1 MDAIHTGL
9 RKAQTRM
16 PRRDPE
22 RPPPAS
28 AVIRQELRA
37 RIASLAMRPGEPISE
52 KTLARQYGV
61 SRTPVH
67 EAVLKLAEEGLV
79 AIFPQSG
86 TFVALIPYA
95 DLPEAIIVRRSLE
108 ETSARLAAERGET
121 AGLAAIDRAMEAL
134 ARAARAGDREA
145 FHQADEAF
153 HARVAQAAGYPGI
166 WRLVQQVKVQV
177 DRFRRLT
184 LPQAGRLARVIDEH
198 GAVRDAIAARDPE
211 AAARRMGA
219 HVGAL
224 LADLDDIA
232 DLNPDYFEGIGRAA
246 GPRP

>member
-1 MDAIHTGL
+1 MDAIRISP
-9 RKAQTRM
+9 RKAQNRM
-16 PRRDPE
+16 PSRDPE
-22 RPPPAS
+22 RPPTAS
-28 AVIRQELRA
+28 ATIRQELRA
-37 RIASLAMRPGEPISE
+37 RIASLAMRPGEPINE
-52 KTLARQYGV
+52 KELARQYGV

-95 DLPEAIIVRRSLE
+95 DLPEAIIIRRSLE
-108 ETSARLAAERGET
+108 ETSARLAAERGGPP
-121 AGLAAIDRAMEAL
+121 GLSAIDRAMAVL
-134 ARAARAGDREA
+134 ADAARAGDREA
-145 FHQADEAF
+145 FHQADEEF

-184 LPQAGRLARVIDEH
+184 LPQAGRFDRVIAEH

-211 AAARRMGA
+211 EAACRMGA
-219 HVGAL
+219 HLGGL
-224 LADLDDIA
+224 LADLGDIA
-232 DLNPDYFEGIGRAA
+232 DLNPDYFDGVSGRS
-246 GPRP
+246 

>member
-1 MDAIHTGL
+1 
-9 RKAQTRM
+9 M
-16 PRRDPE
+16 PSRVPE
-22 RPPPAS
+22 RPPTAS

-37 RIASLAMRPGEPISE
+37 RIVSLAMRPGEPINE
-52 KTLARQYGV
+52 KALARRYGV

-86 TFVALIPYA
+86 TFVGLIPYA
-95 DLPEAIIVRRSLE
+95 DLPETIIIRRSLE
-108 ETSARLAAERGET
+108 ETSARLAAERGDA
-121 AGLAAIDRAMEAL
+121 AGLAAIDRAMAVL
-134 ARAARAGDREA
+134 AVADKDDHEA

-153 HARVAQAAGYPGI
+153 HAGVARAAGHPGI

-184 LPQAGRLARVIDEH
+184 LPQAGRLDRVVAEH

-219 HVGAL
+219 HLDGL
-224 LADLDDIA
+224 LADLGGIA
-232 DLNPDYFEGIGRAA
+232 GLNPDYFDGPGRRDEGEQGR
-246 GPRP
+246 PFPP